1 MKINRAQRIRG
12 RALKVGADR
21 GAAWLRQTSAP
32 TATSGRVEN
41 IHFASAPVEAGG
53 HIRIDGDQIILRNM
67 TVFAGSLGNWAA
79 IRWGVF
85 GILRLGVIRRQ
96 KIRRVL
102 HIRQMHAEGYPVKQE
117 GAGS

>member
-1 MKINRAQRIRG
+1 MKMDRPKRIEG
-12 RALKVGADR
+12 RVLKVGADTGSLWIR
-21 GAAWLRQTSAP
+21 KTPAP

-41 IHFASAPVEAGG
+41 IHFASAPMEAGG

-67 TVFAGSLGNWAA
+67 TVFAGSLDNWAA

-85 GILRLGVIRRQ
+85 GLLRLGVIRRQ

-102 HIRQMHAEGYPVKQE
+102 RIRQMHAEGDVR
-117 GAGS
+117 